1 MQHLTRAIW
10 ALFSIV
16 VHLCIGAGC
25 YAFFVADLVDTSSAL
40 FWAWLGAWPIM
51 LVVTFWGAV
60 MKGLLWVVA
69 VGVFILCVV
78 WLVGFISMRRKAYLE
93 RINRGSGS

>member
-40 FWAWLGAWPIM
+40 FWAWIGAWPLM
-51 LVVTFWGAV
+51 LVVTFWGGIATA
-60 MKGLLWVVA
+60 LLWI
-69 VGVFILCVV
+69 VGVALAIVFVA
-78 WLVGFISMRRKAYLE
+78 WLVGTISLRRKAYLE